1 MNHVYRIVFNH
12 SLGVYQC
19 VSELAKSRGKSSG
32 KSQVAS
38 KLLLTPLAV
47 AMLCASGSALAD
59 VTYDDGATTALP
71 SSFAVDEVVTVS
83 NGSKVTG
90 SEMVFGFADAAAL
103 NINTAGS
110 VVSNDLI
117 SLAVRPD
124 SVSVVTLDGAGSSLN
139 AEFLTISEEG
149 QAELTAQN
157 GANIT
162 INDLT
167 VLGLEVGSVA
177 NMTLTDKNTVF
188 NGKSILVGDEG
199 EGTLTIKNGAAGKFQ
214 SEVGA
219 GIASDSKGQI
229 TITGAGSSLSTD
241 RIIVGDTGEGTLVV
255 NDSAKLTAT
264 SDIGVGIGVGSNGT
278 ATVDGSGTTATA
290 ARIVSGGRGTGLL
303 IISNGAKVTSTIAA
317 GTGLVRDSD
326 GTIDVKGTDSVLIAP
341 EITIAQ
347 SGNGTLKI
355 QDGAKVTID
364 NSSIIGDE
372 FSGEG
377 LIEVTGN
384 NSALISENIIIGN
397 NGQGSLS
404 VAQGAKASAND
415 IVRLGQGI
423 GNNENRVSI
432 SDAGSTM
439 DSKELQVGFNNNGQL
454 DIAKGGKVTAD
465 LTVIGLQGMGR
476 GIVNVT
482 DADSALTTDNLSIGG
497 SGSGTLTLDNNGRVE
512 VAESTHLGEDISA
525 AGSLD
530 ISSNSTFATKDLV
543 VGNNGSATVNLNSK
557 GVLSTESLVR
567 ATSATSNSVVNFDGG
582 TLRLTAD
589 QDALFNGFGGFGE
602 SSINV
607 KAGGANIDTQGFN
620 TKVVNSAV
628 ITGAGDFAKEGTGL
642 LAMATTAKQ
651 WTGATN
657 INQGTLRLDGNY
669 TMRDGEI
676 LGIGLNTLDD
686 YGQLVVQGR
695 ANISQG
701 QLEVNASEAVANLSG
716 NNEWKDIVKATTR
729 VGEFT
734 QVSDNSPLVNFYA
747 DYSDPNAVHLKMGA
761 PTPPVVTPEPPVVT
775 PEPPVVTPEPPVVT
789 PEPPVVTPEPPV
801 VTPEPPVVTPEPPV
815 VTPEP
820 PVVTPEPPVVTPE
833 PPVVTPEPPVV
844 TPEPPVVTP
853 EPPVVTPE
861 PPVVTPEPPVTDTT
875 FVESVNTQSQRNDV
889 GIAYALDR
897 AIQDQIVNGDND
909 LAKALI
915 SSTTNFNQNQ
925 LAVAANQLQP
935 LFMGAANRIITD
947 TNYAA
952 SEAVTEHRA
961 TTTERNV
968 WAKLIGNT
976 GSHDAENGV
985 TGYEADSYGAIA
997 GLDTPINSDLNL
1009 GLAVSY
1015 IDTDAD
1021 TDGSRLDHK
1030 LTAKNW
1036 QVLGYGNYGASDATD
1051 VNFHIGA
1058 GRSSVKGERHLSI
1071 LTNAVARS
1079 DYDVDTLR
1087 AGLGVDHRI
1096 GSEQRHVTPF
1106 AKVNYAQA
1114 KSDSYRETGAGV
1126 YNLNVDENRY
1136 ESMRW
1141 TAGLKMSQYLTPQ
1154 FAITGQLAAAIENG
1168 DQHSDITANFV
1179 GMPNDSFTTI
1189 GQEVGR
1195 EIGIVGIGISYMPT
1209 LKTTLSAGYRSEWRE
1224 NYDDQGASIALQ
1236 TTF

>member
-32 KSQVAS
+32 KSQVAT
-38 KLLLTPLAV
+38 KLLLTPLTI
-47 AMLCASGSALAD
+47 AMLCASGSALA
-59 VTYDDGATTALP
+59 VTYDNGQMTTINEDVY
-71 SSFAVDEVVTVS
+71 FVENDTVS
-83 NGSKVTG
+83 N
-90 SEMVFGFADAAAL
+90 
-103 NINTAGS
+103 
-110 VVSNDLI
+110 
-117 SLAVRPD
+117 
-124 SVSVVTLDGAGSSLN
+124 
-139 AEFLTISEEG
+139 
-149 QAELTAQN
+149 Q
-157 GANIT
+157 
-162 INDLT
+162 
-167 VLGLEVGSVA
+167 
-177 NMTLTDKNTVF
+177 
-188 NGKSILVGDEG
+188 
-199 EGTLTIKNGAAGKFQ
+199 GT
-214 SEVGA
+214 E
-219 GIASDSKGQI
+219 
-229 TITGAGSSLSTD
+229 
-241 RIIVGDTGEGTLVV
+241 LVV
-255 NDSAKLTAT
+255 NKLILEKTEAGQPSELSINNKGTVTAN
-264 SDIGVGIGVGSNGT
+264 DITGVVGNAAIKVSGQGSSFNAQGILIGQN
-278 ATVDGSGTTATA
+278 DGSGN
-290 ARIVSGGRGTGLL
+290 LL
-303 IISNGAKVTSTIAA
+303 VKSNGSVTADNLWIGNQELNAQ
-317 GTGLVRDSD
+317 GGNTGNV
-326 GTIDVKGTDSVLIAP
+326 
-341 EITIAQ
+341 
-347 SGNGTLKI
+347 N
-355 QDGAKVTID
+355 ID
-364 NSSIIGDE
+364 NAIVNIANEVLVGAETQGNLNLTEQSRLTANQMRIGYNE
-372 FSGEG
+372 GSVGEVV
-377 LIEVTGN
+377 LDKSTM
-384 NSALISENIIIGN
+384 SIGN
-397 NGQGSLS
+397 NGLAVGLFGTGTLDVKNGGSVS
-404 VAQGAKASAND
+404 VNSLMTAGDAITGVGTVNLDGGSNFFTSSID
-415 IVRLGQGI
+415 SERL
-423 GNNENRVSI
+423 
-432 SDAGSTM
+432 
-439 DSKELQVGFNNNGQL
+439 
-454 DIAKGGKVTAD
+454 
-465 LTVIGLQGMGR
+465 VIGGEGK
-476 GIVNVT
+476 GIVNINNTYDVDD
-482 DADSALTTDNLSIGG
+482 DAWSIGMEISEDTIIGDTATGIGELNIDSALVDAGNLIVGNA
-497 SGSGTLTLDNNGRVE
+497 GSGTLRVINNGFLAVDNISRGVD
-512 VAESTHLGEDISA
+512 STLSDVYFDHADLTIGNDQTNLFGNFTDKQAIKI
-525 AGSLD
+525 GSNGLVLD
-530 ISSNSTFATKDLV
+530 VLENDVTINPNAVLTGNVGSVDWEGVKGGFAKIGTGTLEL
-543 VGNNGSATVNLNSK
+543 SINSK
-557 GVLSTESLVR
+557 QWAGETLITEGILKL
-567 ATSATSNSVVNFDGG
+567 N
-582 TLRLTAD
+582 
-589 QDALFNGFGGFGE
+589 
-602 SSINV
+602 
-607 KAGGANIDTQGFN
+607 
-620 TKVVNSAV
+620 
-628 ITGAGDFAKEGTGL
+628 
-642 LAMATTAKQ
+642 
-651 WTGATN
+651 
-657 INQGTLRLDGNY
+657 GNY
-669 TMRDGEI
+669 TMAANES
-676 LGIGLNTLDD
+676 LGIALDVED
-686 YGQLVVQGR
+686 EGNLDSYGKLLVNGT
-695 ANISQG
+695 ANISKG
-701 QLEVNASEAVANLSG
+701 ELKVYASDAIKNMSG
-716 NNEWKDIVKATTR
+716 SNEWKDIVKATTR

-789 PEPPVVTPEPPV
+789 PEPPVVTPEQ
-801 VTPEPPVVTPEPPV
+801 
-815 VTPEP
+815 
-820 PVVTPEPPVVTPE
+820 
-833 PPVVTPEPPVV
+833 
-844 TPEPPVVTP
+844 
-853 EPPVVTPE
+853 
-861 PPVVTPEPPVTDTT
+861 PVTDTT

-985 TGYEADSYGAIA
+985 TGYEADSYGAIV

-1141 TAGLKMSQYLTPQ
+1141 TAGLRMSQYLTPQ

>member
-1 MNHVYRIVFNH
+1 MNHVYRVVFNH

-19 VSELAKSRGKSSG
+19 VSELAKSCGKSSG
-32 KSQVAS
+32 KSQVAA
-38 KLLLTPLAV
+38 KLLLTPLAI
-47 AMLCASGSALAD
+47 AMIGLSGTALAD
-59 VTYDDGATTALP
+59 VTYDDGATTDFP

-83 NGSKVTG
+83 NGSKITG

-103 NINTAGS
+103 NVNTAGS
-110 VVSNDLI
+110 VVSDDLI

-124 SVSVVTLDGAGSSLN
+124 SVSVVTIDGTGSSLN
-139 AEFLTISEEG
+139 AELLTISEEG
-149 QAELTAQN
+149 QAELTVQN
-157 GANIT
+157 GGNIT

-167 VLGLEVGSVA
+167 VLGLESGSVA
-177 NMTLTDKNTVF
+177 NMTLTDKNTIF
-188 NGKSILVGDEG
+188 NGKSILVGEKG
-199 EGTLTIKNGAAGKFQ
+199 QGTLTIKNGAAGKFQ

-219 GIASDSKGQI
+219 GIASGSKGQI
-229 TITGAGSSLSTD
+229 TITGAGSSLSAD
-241 RIIVGDTGEGTLVV
+241 RIIVGNTGEGTLVV

-303 IISNGAKVTSTIAA
+303 TISNGAKVTSTIAA
-317 GTGLVRDSD
+317 GTGLVRDSE
-326 GTIDVKGTDSVLIAP
+326 GTIDVKGVDSVLIAP

-384 NSALISENIIIGN
+384 NSTLISENIIIGN
-397 NGQGSLS
+397 NGQGSLN

-432 SDAGSTM
+432 SDAGSTL

-454 DIAKGGKVTAD
+454 DIAKGGKVTTG

-482 DADSALTTDNLSIGG
+482 NADSTLTTDNLLIGG
-497 SGSGTLTLDNNGRVE
+497 SGSGTLTLNNNGRVE
-512 VAESTHLGEDISA
+512 VAESTYLGEDVSA

-530 ISSNSTFATKDLV
+530 ISNNSTFATKDLV
-543 VGNNGSATVNLNSK
+543 VGNNGSATVNLNSN

-567 ATSATSNSVVNFDGG
+567 ATTATSNSVVNFDGG

-620 TKVVNSAV
+620 TKVANGAV

-676 LGIGLNTLDD
+676 LGIGLNTLED

-734 QVSDNSPLVNFYA
+734 KISDNSPLVSFYA
-747 DYSDPNAVHLKMGA
+747 DYSDPNAVHLKMDA
-761 PTPPVVTPEPPVVT
+761 PT
-775 PEPPVVTPEPPVVT
+775 
-789 PEPPVVTPEPPV
+789 
-801 VTPEPPVVTPEPPV
+801 PPVVTPEPPV

-897 AIQDQIVNGDND
+897 AIQDQIANGDND

-925 LAVAANQLQP
+925 LAAAANQLQP
-935 LFMGAANRIITD
+935 LFMGATNRIITD

-968 WAKLIGNT
+968 WAKLIGNK

-985 TGYEADSYGAIA
+985 TGYDADSYGAII

-1009 GLAVSY
+1009 GVAVSY

-1021 TDGSRLDHK
+1021 TDGGRLDHK

-1036 QVLGYGNYGASDATD
+1036 QVLGYGNYAAGEATH
-1051 VNFHIGA
+1051 VNFHAGA
-1058 GRSSVKGERHLSI
+1058 GSSSVKGERHLSI
-1071 LTNAVARS
+1071 LTNAIARS

-1106 AKVNYAQA
+1106 AQVNYAQA

-1168 DQHSDITANFV
+1168 DQNSDITANFV
-1179 GMPNDSFTTI
+1179 GLSNDRFTTI

-1195 EIGIVGIGISYMPT
+1195 EIGIVGIGVSYMPT
-1209 LKTTLSAGYRSEWRE
+1209 AKTTLSAGYRSEWRE

>member
-32 KSQVAS
+32 KSQVAT
-38 KLLLTPLAV
+38 KLLLTPLTI
-47 AMLCASGSALAD
+47 AMLCASGSALA
-59 VTYDDGATTALP
+59 VTYDNGQMTTINEDVY
-71 SSFAVDEVVTVS
+71 FVENDTVS
-83 NGSKVTG
+83 N
-90 SEMVFGFADAAAL
+90 
-103 NINTAGS
+103 
-110 VVSNDLI
+110 
-117 SLAVRPD
+117 
-124 SVSVVTLDGAGSSLN
+124 
-139 AEFLTISEEG
+139 
-149 QAELTAQN
+149 Q
-157 GANIT
+157 
-162 INDLT
+162 
-167 VLGLEVGSVA
+167 
-177 NMTLTDKNTVF
+177 
-188 NGKSILVGDEG
+188 
-199 EGTLTIKNGAAGKFQ
+199 GT
-214 SEVGA
+214 E
-219 GIASDSKGQI
+219 
-229 TITGAGSSLSTD
+229 
-241 RIIVGDTGEGTLVV
+241 LVV
-255 NDSAKLTAT
+255 NKLILEKTEAGQPSELSINNKGTVTAN
-264 SDIGVGIGVGSNGT
+264 DITGVVGNAAIKVSGQGSSFNAQGILIGQN
-278 ATVDGSGTTATA
+278 DGSGN
-290 ARIVSGGRGTGLL
+290 LL
-303 IISNGAKVTSTIAA
+303 VKSNGSVTADNLWIGNQELNAQ
-317 GTGLVRDSD
+317 GGNTGNV
-326 GTIDVKGTDSVLIAP
+326 
-341 EITIAQ
+341 
-347 SGNGTLKI
+347 N
-355 QDGAKVTID
+355 ID
-364 NSSIIGDE
+364 NAIVNIANEVLVGAETQGNLNLTEQSRLTANQMRIGYNE
-372 FSGEG
+372 GSVGEVV
-377 LIEVTGN
+377 LDKSTM
-384 NSALISENIIIGN
+384 SIGN
-397 NGQGSLS
+397 NGLAVGLFGTGTLDVKNGGSVS
-404 VAQGAKASAND
+404 VNSLMTVGDATTGVGTVNLDGGSNFFTSSID
-415 IVRLGQGI
+415 SERL
-423 GNNENRVSI
+423 
-432 SDAGSTM
+432 
-439 DSKELQVGFNNNGQL
+439 
-454 DIAKGGKVTAD
+454 
-465 LTVIGLQGMGR
+465 VIGGEGK
-476 GIVNVT
+476 GIVNINNTYDVDD
-482 DADSALTTDNLSIGG
+482 DAWSIGMEISEDTIIGDTATGIGELNINSALVDAGNLIVGNA
-497 SGSGTLTLDNNGRVE
+497 GSGTLRVINNGFLAVDNISRGVD
-512 VAESTHLGEDISA
+512 STLSDVYFDHADLTIGNDQTNLFGNFTDKQAIKI
-525 AGSLD
+525 GSNGLVLD
-530 ISSNSTFATKDLV
+530 VLENDVTINPNAVLTGNVGSVDWEGVKGGFAKIGTGTLELST
-543 VGNNGSATVNLNSK
+543 NSK
-557 GVLSTESLVR
+557 QWAGETLITEGILKL
-567 ATSATSNSVVNFDGG
+567 N
-582 TLRLTAD
+582 
-589 QDALFNGFGGFGE
+589 
-602 SSINV
+602 
-607 KAGGANIDTQGFN
+607 
-620 TKVVNSAV
+620 
-628 ITGAGDFAKEGTGL
+628 
-642 LAMATTAKQ
+642 
-651 WTGATN
+651 
-657 INQGTLRLDGNY
+657 GNY
-669 TMRDGEI
+669 TMAANES
-676 LGIGLNTLDD
+676 LGIALDVED
-686 YGQLVVQGR
+686 EGNLDSYGKLLVNGT
-695 ANISQG
+695 ANISKG
-701 QLEVNASEAVANLSG
+701 ELKVYASDAIKNMSG
-716 NNEWKDIVKATTR
+716 SNEWKDIVKATTR

-747 DYSDPNAVHLKMGA
+747 DYSAPNAVHLKMGA

-815 VTPEP
+815 ITPEP

-833 PPVVTPEPPVV
+833 Q
-844 TPEPPVVTP
+844 
-853 EPPVVTPE
+853 
-861 PPVVTPEPPVTDTT
+861 PVTDTT
-875 FVESVNTQSQRNDV
+875 FVESVNSQSQRNDV

-985 TGYEADSYGAIA
+985 TGYEADSYGAIV

-1136 ESMRW
+1136 ESIRW
-1141 TAGLKMSQYLTPQ
+1141 TAGLRMSQYLTPQ

>member
-1 MNHVYRIVFNH
+1 MNHVYRVVFNH

-32 KSQVAS
+32 KSQVAA
-38 KLLLTPLAV
+38 KLLLTPLAI
-47 AMLCASGSALAD
+47 AMIGLSGTASAVTYDNGQTTTINDEIYFVENDTVTGNNTVLAVDNFFLNNSSPASTLLITKNGEVNVSGITLITNDAKAD
-59 VTYDDGATTALP
+59 VTQLGVFDTDELAIGYEGNGTLLVTSGGRVIVRDIELGLETTESQGTLNIIGKNTLVSTDEIEVGKEGSGILNLSQGGSLTADSSIFAGYRANSKGNITVNNGSITANDLIIGDAGNGKLTISEGRVAIANNANIAQKSGSKGEVTVDGSKSVL
-71 SSFAVDEVVTVS
+71 FAKIISVGAEGDGTLTVS
-83 NGSKVTG
+83 NGGIVDATTNDANDVGAVFVSSSSLGKGLANITGNGSKILTNEMIIGDMAQSNGTLNISKGAEVSVDKVMRVADDFSSTGTVNINDGSLSIPDLTVGYGGKGTLIAKKAKINADQLILGHQLRGQGNVTLDEGSNLQNTNGLAIGRQGTGTLTLKDKSSLTSKAVLVAGSEVNSVGNLIAQGQSSLQLDEIIIGDQGTGNLNIESGSSVTVDKNTILGRNVSSTANIIVDGADSVLNSNGEYLGIADNGKANVTVRNKGKINANTTVIGNNLGSTGILTVSGTGTEIASDNIVVGGAGRGTLNINNGGTVKTG
-90 SEMVFGFADAAAL
+90 SISSLAGRSNSTVNFNGGILELSEVQPQLFEGFTSASKINL
-103 NINTAGS
+103 GTGGGTINTAGF
-110 VVSNDLI
+110 NTRLFENT
-117 SLAVRPD
+117 
-124 SVSVVTLDGAGSSLN
+124 TLAGS
-139 AEFLTISEEG
+139 G
-149 QAELTAQN
+149 
-157 GANIT
+157 
-162 INDLT
+162 
-167 VLGLEVGSVA
+167 
-177 NMTLTDKNTVF
+177 
-188 NGKSILVGDEG
+188 
-199 EGTLTIKNGAAGKFQ
+199 
-214 SEVGA
+214 
-219 GIASDSKGQI
+219 
-229 TITGAGSSLSTD
+229 
-241 RIIVGDTGEGTLVV
+241 
-255 NDSAKLTAT
+255 
-264 SDIGVGIGVGSNGT
+264 
-278 ATVDGSGTTATA
+278 
-290 ARIVSGGRGTGLL
+290 
-303 IISNGAKVTSTIAA
+303 
-317 GTGLVRDSD
+317 
-326 GTIDVKGTDSVLIAP
+326 
-341 EITIAQ
+341 
-347 SGNGTLKI
+347 
-355 QDGAKVTID
+355 
-364 NSSIIGDE
+364 
-372 FSGEG
+372 
-377 LIEVTGN
+377 
-384 NSALISENIIIGN
+384 
-397 NGQGSLS
+397 
-404 VAQGAKASAND
+404 
-415 IVRLGQGI
+415 
-423 GNNENRVSI
+423 
-432 SDAGSTM
+432 
-439 DSKELQVGFNNNGQL
+439 
-454 DIAKGGKVTAD
+454 
-465 LTVIGLQGMGR
+465 
-476 GIVNVT
+476 
-482 DADSALTTDNLSIGG
+482 
-497 SGSGTLTLDNNGRVE
+497 
-512 VAESTHLGEDISA
+512 
-525 AGSLD
+525 
-530 ISSNSTFATKDLV
+530 
-543 VGNNGSATVNLNSK
+543 
-557 GVLSTESLVR
+557 
-567 ATSATSNSVVNFDGG
+567 
-582 TLRLTAD
+582 
-589 QDALFNGFGGFGE
+589 
-602 SSINV
+602 
-607 KAGGANIDTQGFN
+607 
-620 TKVVNSAV
+620 AV

-676 LGIGLNTLDD
+676 LGIGLNTLED

-734 QVSDNSPLVNFYA
+734 KISDNSPLVSFYA
-747 DYSDPNAVHLKMGA
+747 DYSDPNAVHLKMDA
-761 PTPPVVTPEPPVVT
+761 PT
-775 PEPPVVTPEPPVVT
+775 
-789 PEPPVVTPEPPV
+789 
-801 VTPEPPVVTPEPPV
+801 
-815 VTPEP
+815 
-820 PVVTPEPPVVTPE
+820 PPVVTPE

-897 AIQDQIVNGDND
+897 AIQDQIANGDND

-925 LAVAANQLQP
+925 LAAAANQLQP
-935 LFMGAANRIITD
+935 LFMGATNRIITD

-968 WAKLIGNT
+968 WAKLIGNK

-985 TGYEADSYGAIA
+985 TGYDADSYGAII

-1009 GLAVSY
+1009 GVAVSY

-1021 TDGSRLDHK
+1021 TDGGRLDHK

-1036 QVLGYGNYGASDATD
+1036 QVLGYGNYAAGESTH
-1051 VNFHIGA
+1051 VNFHAGA
-1058 GRSSVKGERHLSI
+1058 GSSSVKGERHLSI
-1071 LTNAVARS
+1071 LTNAIARS

-1106 AKVNYAQA
+1106 AQVNYAQA

-1136 ESMRW
+1136 ESLRW

-1168 DQHSDITANFV
+1168 DQNSDITANFV
-1179 GMPNDSFTTI
+1179 GLSNDRFTTI

-1195 EIGIVGIGISYMPT
+1195 EIGIVGIGVSYMPT

>member
-1 MNHVYRIVFNH
+1 MNHVYRVVFNH

-32 KSQVAS
+32 KSQVAT

-47 AMLCASGSALAD
+47 AMLCVSGSALAD
-59 VTYDDGATTALP
+59 VTYDDGATTTLP
-71 SSFAVDEVVTVS
+71 SNFAVDEVVTVS

-90 SEMVFGFADAAAL
+90 SEMVFGFADSAAL
-103 NINTAGS
+103 NVNTAGS
-110 VVSNDLI
+110 VVSNALI
-117 SLAVRPD
+117 SLAVQPD
-124 SVSVVTLDGAGSSLN
+124 SVSVVTVDGAGSSLN

-157 GANIT
+157 GANVT

-167 VLGLEVGSVA
+167 VLGLEVSSVA

-199 EGTLTIKNGAAGKFQ
+199 QGTLTIKNGAAGKFQ

-229 TITGAGSSLSTD
+229 AITGAGSSLSTD

-303 IISNGAKVTSTIAA
+303 TISNGAKITSTIAA
-317 GTGLVRDSD
+317 GTGLVRDSV

-364 NSSIIGDE
+364 ASSIIGDE

-384 NSALISENIIIGN
+384 NSTLTSENIIIGN
-397 NGQGSLS
+397 NGQGSLNI
-404 VAQGAKASAND
+404 VKGAKASANN

-432 SDAGSTM
+432 SDTGSTL
-439 DSKELQVGFNNNGQL
+439 DSTELQVGFANSGQL
-454 DIAKGGKVTAD
+454 DITKGGKVTAG
-465 LTVIGLQGMGR
+465 LTVIGLQSMGR
-476 GIVNVT
+476 GVINVT

-497 SGSGTLTLDNNGRVE
+497 DGRGTLTLSNNGKVE
-512 VAESTHLGEDISA
+512 VAESTYLGEGIGA

-530 ISSNSTFATKDLV
+530 ISSNSTFATKELV

-567 ATSATSNSVVNFDGG
+567 ATTVTSNSVVNFDGG

-589 QDALFNGFGGFGE
+589 QEALFNGFGE

-620 TKVVNSAV
+620 TKVANGAV
-628 ITGAGDFAKEGTGL
+628 ITGSGDFTKAGKGM

-657 INQGTLRLDGNY
+657 IKKGILRLDGDY

-676 LGIGLNTLDD
+676 LGISLNSLDD
-686 YGQLVVQGR
+686 YGQLVVTG
-695 ANISQG
+695 AADISQG
-701 QLEVNASEAVANLSG
+701 QLQVNASDAVANMTE
-716 NNEWKDIVKATTR
+716 NNEWTDIISASSRT
-729 VGEFT
+729 GEFAAIN
-734 QVSDNSPLVNFYA
+734 DNSPLVSFEA
-747 DYSDPNAVHLKMGA
+747 DYSNANAVNLRMVV
-761 PTPPVVTPEPPVVT
+761 PVVTPEPPVVT

-833 PPVVTPEPPVV
+833 PPVVTPEPPVS
-844 TPEPPVVTP
+844 
-853 EPPVVTPE
+853 
-861 PPVVTPEPPVTDTT
+861 DTT
-875 FVESVNTQSQRNDV
+875 FAQSVSRSANRNDM

-897 AIQDQIVNGDND
+897 AIQDRVTNGDNT
-909 LAKALI
+909 LADSLI
-915 SSTTNFNQNQ
+915 SSTINFSQSQ
-925 LAVAANQLQP
+925 LATAANQLQP
-935 LFMGAANRIITD
+935 LFMGATNRIITD
-947 TNYAA
+947 ANYAA
-952 SEAVTEHRA
+952 TDAINEHSQ
-961 TTTERNV
+961 TVPQRNL
-968 WAKLIGNT
+968 WAQLLGNDS
-976 GSHDAENGV
+976 SHDAENGV
-985 TGYEADSYGAIA
+985 TGYDAEGYGAIV
-997 GLDTPINSDLNL
+997 GLDTPVSNDLNL
-1009 GLAVSY
+1009 GVAFSY
-1015 IDTDAD
+1015 IKSDAD
-1021 TDGSRLDHK
+1021 TDGTSLDQE

-1036 QVLGYGNYGASDATD
+1036 QVLGYGNYAVSDATD
-1051 VNFHIGA
+1051 VNFHAGA
-1058 GRSSVKGERHLSI
+1058 GRSDVEGERRIAI
-1071 LTNAVARS
+1071 LTDAVAQS
-1079 DYDVDTLR
+1079 DYSVDTLQ
-1087 AGLGVDHRI
+1087 AGLGVGHRI
-1096 GSEQRHVTPF
+1096 GTQQRNVTPF
-1106 AKVNYAQA
+1106 AQLDYARA

-1126 YNLNVDENRY
+1126 YNLSVDENTY

-1141 TAGLKMSQYLTPQ
+1141 TAGLRLSQVLTPT
-1154 FAITGQLAAAIENG
+1154 FALTGQLAAAVENG
-1168 DQHSDITANFV
+1168 DRRSDVTANFIS
-1179 GMPNDSFTTI
+1179 MPNNEFTTI
-1189 GQEVGR
+1189 GQEIGN
-1195 EIGIVGIGISYMPT
+1195 EIGIAGIGLSYTPT
-1209 LKTTLSAGYRSEWRE
+1209 LNTKLSVGYRGEWRD
-1224 NYDDQGASIALQ
+1224 NYDSHGANISLQ

>member
-124 SVSVVTLDGAGSSLN
+124 SVSVVTIDGAGSSLN

-214 SEVGA
+214 SEVVA

-377 LIEVTGN
+377 LIQVTGN
-384 NSALISENIIIGN
+384 NSTLISENIIIGN

-423 GNNENRVSI
+423 GNNKNRVSI

-497 SGSGTLTLDNNGRVE
+497 SGSGTLTLDNSGRVE

-607 KAGGANIDTQGFN
+607 KTGGANIDTQGFN

-820 PVVTPEPPVVTPE
+820 PV
-833 PPVVTPEPPVV
+833 
-844 TPEPPVVTP
+844 
-853 EPPVVTPE
+853 
-861 PPVVTPEPPVTDTT
+861 TDTT

-985 TGYEADSYGAIA
+985 TGYEADSYGAIV

-1209 LKTTLSAGYRSEWRE
+1209 LKTTLFAGYRSEWRE

>member
-32 KSQVAS
+32 KSQVAT
-38 KLLLTPLAV
+38 KLLLTPLTI
-47 AMLCASGSALAD
+47 AMLCASGSALA
-59 VTYDDGATTALP
+59 VTYDNGQMTTINEDVY
-71 SSFAVDEVVTVS
+71 FVENDTVS
-83 NGSKVTG
+83 N
-90 SEMVFGFADAAAL
+90 
-103 NINTAGS
+103 
-110 VVSNDLI
+110 
-117 SLAVRPD
+117 
-124 SVSVVTLDGAGSSLN
+124 
-139 AEFLTISEEG
+139 
-149 QAELTAQN
+149 Q
-157 GANIT
+157 
-162 INDLT
+162 
-167 VLGLEVGSVA
+167 
-177 NMTLTDKNTVF
+177 
-188 NGKSILVGDEG
+188 
-199 EGTLTIKNGAAGKFQ
+199 GT
-214 SEVGA
+214 E
-219 GIASDSKGQI
+219 
-229 TITGAGSSLSTD
+229 
-241 RIIVGDTGEGTLVV
+241 LVV
-255 NDSAKLTAT
+255 NKLILEKTEAGQPSELSINNKGTVTAN
-264 SDIGVGIGVGSNGT
+264 DITGVVGNAAIKVSGQGSSFNAQGILIGQN
-278 ATVDGSGTTATA
+278 DGSGN
-290 ARIVSGGRGTGLL
+290 LL
-303 IISNGAKVTSTIAA
+303 VKSNGSVTADNLWIGNQELNAQ
-317 GTGLVRDSD
+317 GGNTGNV
-326 GTIDVKGTDSVLIAP
+326 
-341 EITIAQ
+341 
-347 SGNGTLKI
+347 N
-355 QDGAKVTID
+355 ID
-364 NSSIIGDE
+364 NAIVNIANEVLVGAETQGNLNLTEQSRLTANQMRIGYNE
-372 FSGEG
+372 GSVGEVV
-377 LIEVTGN
+377 LDKSTM
-384 NSALISENIIIGN
+384 SIGN
-397 NGQGSLS
+397 NGLAVGLFGTGTLDVKNGGSVS
-404 VAQGAKASAND
+404 VNSLMTVGDATTGVGTVNLDGGSNFFTSSID
-415 IVRLGQGI
+415 SERL
-423 GNNENRVSI
+423 
-432 SDAGSTM
+432 
-439 DSKELQVGFNNNGQL
+439 
-454 DIAKGGKVTAD
+454 
-465 LTVIGLQGMGR
+465 VIGGEGK
-476 GIVNVT
+476 GIVNINNTYDVDD
-482 DADSALTTDNLSIGG
+482 DAWSIGMEISEDTIIGDTATGIGELNIDSALVDAGNLIVGNA
-497 SGSGTLTLDNNGRVE
+497 GSGTLRVINNGFLAVDNISRGVD
-512 VAESTHLGEDISA
+512 STLSDVYFDHADLTIGNDQTNLFGNFTDKQAIKI
-525 AGSLD
+525 GSNGLVLD
-530 ISSNSTFATKDLV
+530 VLENDVTINPNAVLTGNVGSVDWEGVKGGFAKIGTGTLELST
-543 VGNNGSATVNLNSK
+543 NSK
-557 GVLSTESLVR
+557 QWAGETLITEGILKL
-567 ATSATSNSVVNFDGG
+567 N
-582 TLRLTAD
+582 
-589 QDALFNGFGGFGE
+589 
-602 SSINV
+602 
-607 KAGGANIDTQGFN
+607 
-620 TKVVNSAV
+620 
-628 ITGAGDFAKEGTGL
+628 
-642 LAMATTAKQ
+642 
-651 WTGATN
+651 
-657 INQGTLRLDGNY
+657 GNY
-669 TMRDGEI
+669 TMAANES
-676 LGIGLNTLDD
+676 LGIALDVED
-686 YGQLVVQGR
+686 EGNLDSYGKLLVNGT
-695 ANISQG
+695 ANISKG
-701 QLEVNASEAVANLSG
+701 ELKVYASDAIKNMSG
-716 NNEWKDIVKATTR
+716 SNEWKDIVKATTR

-747 DYSDPNAVHLKMGA
+747 DYSAPNAVHLKMGA
-761 PTPPVVTPEPPVVT
+761 PT
-775 PEPPVVTPEPPVVT
+775 
-789 PEPPVVTPEPPV
+789 
-801 VTPEPPVVTPEPPV
+801 
-815 VTPEP
+815 
-820 PVVTPEPPVVTPE
+820 
-833 PPVVTPEPPVV
+833 
-844 TPEPPVVTP
+844 
-853 EPPVVTPE
+853 PPVVTPE

-985 TGYEADSYGAIA
+985 TGYEADSYGAIV

-1136 ESMRW
+1136 ESIRW
-1141 TAGLKMSQYLTPQ
+1141 TAGLRMSQYLTPQ

>member
-1 MNHVYRIVFNH
+1 MNHVYRVVFNH

-32 KSQVAS
+32 KSQVAT

-47 AMLCASGSALAD
+47 TVLCASGSALA
-59 VTYDDGATTALP
+59 VTYDNGQTTTINDDAY
-71 SSFAVDEVVTVS
+71 FVENDTVS
-83 NGSKVTG
+83 N
-90 SEMVFGFADAAAL
+90 
-103 NINTAGS
+103 
-110 VVSNDLI
+110 
-117 SLAVRPD
+117 
-124 SVSVVTLDGAGSSLN
+124 
-139 AEFLTISEEG
+139 
-149 QAELTAQN
+149 Q
-157 GANIT
+157 
-162 INDLT
+162 
-167 VLGLEVGSVA
+167 
-177 NMTLTDKNTVF
+177 
-188 NGKSILVGDEG
+188 
-199 EGTLTIKNGAAGKFQ
+199 GT
-214 SEVGA
+214 E
-219 GIASDSKGQI
+219 
-229 TITGAGSSLSTD
+229 
-241 RIIVGDTGEGTLVV
+241 LVV
-255 NDSAKLTAT
+255 NKLILEKTETGQPSELFINNKGTVTAN
-264 SDIGVGIGVGSNGT
+264 DITGVVGNATIKVSGQGSSFNAQGILIGQN
-278 ATVDGSGTTATA
+278 DGSGNLS
-290 ARIVSGGRGTGLL
+290 VK
-303 IISNGAKVTSTIAA
+303 SNGSVTADNLWL
-317 GTGLVRDSD
+317 GNQELN
-326 GTIDVKGTDSVLIAP
+326 
-341 EITIAQ
+341 AQ
-347 SGNGTLKI
+347 GGNIGN
-355 QDGAKVTID
+355 VNID
-364 NSSIIGDE
+364 NAIVNIANEVLVGAETQGNLNLTEQSRLTANQMRIGYNE
-372 FSGEG
+372 GSVGEVV
-377 LIEVTGN
+377 LDKSTM
-384 NSALISENIIIGN
+384 SIGN
-397 NGQGSLS
+397 NGLAVGLFGTGTLDVKNGGSVS
-404 VAQGAKASAND
+404 VNSLMTVGDATTGVGTVNLNGGSNFFTSSID
-415 IVRLGQGI
+415 SERL
-423 GNNENRVSI
+423 
-432 SDAGSTM
+432 
-439 DSKELQVGFNNNGQL
+439 
-454 DIAKGGKVTAD
+454 
-465 LTVIGLQGMGR
+465 VIGGEGK
-476 GIVNVT
+476 GIVNINNTYDVDNEAWSIGMDISEDT
-482 DADSALTTDNLSIGG
+482 IIGDTTTGIGELNIDSAFVDAGNLIVGNA
-497 SGSGTLTLDNNGRVE
+497 GSGTLRVVNNGF
-512 VAESTHLGEDISA
+512 LGVDNISR
-525 AGSLD
+525 GV
-530 ISSNSTFATKDLV
+530 NS
-543 VGNNGSATVNLNSK
+543 
-557 GVLSTESLVR
+557 VLSDVY
-567 ATSATSNSVVNFDGG
+567 FDGS
-582 TLRLTAD
+582 TLNVGA
-589 QDALFNGFGGFGE
+589 QSNLFANFTDKQRIE
-602 SSINV
+602 I
-607 KAGGANIDTQGFN
+607 GANGLKFE
-620 TKVVNSAV
+620 VNDDITINPNAV
-628 ITGAGDFAKEGTGL
+628 ITGNVGSVDFESGKGGFLKVGDSTLTMSANS
-642 LAMATTAKQ
+642 KQ
-651 WTGATN
+651 WIGE
-657 INQGTLRLDGNY
+657 TLITEGVLQLNGNY
-669 TMRDGEI
+669 TMAANES
-676 LGIGLNTLDD
+676 LGIALDVEDEGNLNS
-686 YGQLVVQGR
+686 YGKLLVNGT
-695 ANISQG
+695 ANISKG
-701 QLEVNASEAVANLSG
+701 ELKIHASDAIQNLSG

-734 QVSDNSPLVNFYA
+734 KISDNSPLVSFYA

-775 PEPPVVTPEPPVVT
+775 PEPPVVTPEPPVLTPEPPVVT

-897 AIQDQIVNGDND
+897 AIQDQIANDDND
-909 LAKALI
+909 LAKTLI

-925 LAVAANQLQP
+925 LAAAANQLQP
-935 LFMGAANRIITD
+935 LFMGATNRIITD

-985 TGYEADSYGAIA
+985 TGYEADSYGAIV
-997 GLDTPINSDLNL
+997 GLDMPINSDLNL
-1009 GLAVSY
+1009 GVAVSY

-1021 TDGSRLDHK
+1021 TDGGRLDHK

-1036 QVLGYGNYGASDATD
+1036 QVLGYGNYAAGEATH
-1051 VNFHIGA
+1051 VNFHAGA
-1058 GRSSVKGERHLSI
+1058 GSSSVKGERHLSI
-1071 LTNAVARS
+1071 LTNAIARS

-1106 AKVNYAQA
+1106 AQVNYAQA

-1168 DQHSDITANFV
+1168 DQNSDITASFV
-1179 GMPNDSFTTI
+1179 GLSNDRFTTI

-1195 EIGIVGIGISYMPT
+1195 EIGIVGIGVSYMPT

>member
-32 KSQVAS
+32 KSQVAT

-47 AMLCASGSALAD
+47 AMFCASGSALA
-59 VTYDDGATTALP
+59 VTYDNGQTTTINDDVY
-71 SSFAVDEVVTVS
+71 FVENDTVS
-83 NGSKVTG
+83 N
-90 SEMVFGFADAAAL
+90 
-103 NINTAGS
+103 
-110 VVSNDLI
+110 
-117 SLAVRPD
+117 
-124 SVSVVTLDGAGSSLN
+124 
-139 AEFLTISEEG
+139 
-149 QAELTAQN
+149 Q
-157 GANIT
+157 
-162 INDLT
+162 
-167 VLGLEVGSVA
+167 
-177 NMTLTDKNTVF
+177 
-188 NGKSILVGDEG
+188 
-199 EGTLTIKNGAAGKFQ
+199 GT
-214 SEVGA
+214 E
-219 GIASDSKGQI
+219 
-229 TITGAGSSLSTD
+229 
-241 RIIVGDTGEGTLVV
+241 LVV
-255 NDSAKLTAT
+255 NKLILEKTEAGQPSELSINNKGTVTAN
-264 SDIGVGIGVGSNGT
+264 DITGVVDNAAIKVSGQGSSFNAQGILIGQN
-278 ATVDGSGTTATA
+278 DGSGN
-290 ARIVSGGRGTGLL
+290 LL
-303 IISNGAKVTSTIAA
+303 VKSNGSVTADNLWIGNQELNAQ
-317 GTGLVRDSD
+317 GGNTGNV
-326 GTIDVKGTDSVLIAP
+326 
-341 EITIAQ
+341 
-347 SGNGTLKI
+347 N
-355 QDGAKVTID
+355 ID
-364 NSSIIGDE
+364 NAIVNIANEVLVGAETQGNLNLTEQSRLTANQMRIGYN
-372 FSGEG
+372 EG
-377 LIEVTGN
+377 SVGGVVLDKSTM
-384 NSALISENIIIGN
+384 SIGN
-397 NGQGSLS
+397 NGLAVGLFGTGTLDVKNGGSVS
-404 VAQGAKASAND
+404 VNSLMTVGDATTGVGTVNLDGGSNFFTSSID
-415 IVRLGQGI
+415 SERL
-423 GNNENRVSI
+423 
-432 SDAGSTM
+432 
-439 DSKELQVGFNNNGQL
+439 
-454 DIAKGGKVTAD
+454 
-465 LTVIGLQGMGR
+465 VIGGEGK
-476 GIVNVT
+476 GIVNINNTYDVDD
-482 DADSALTTDNLSIGG
+482 DAWSIGMEISEDTIIGDTATGSGELNIDSALVDAGNLIVGNA
-497 SGSGTLTLDNNGRVE
+497 GSGTLRVVNNGFLAVDNISRGVD
-512 VAESTHLGEDISA
+512 STLSDVYFDHADLTIGNDQTNLFGNFTDKQTIKI
-525 AGSLD
+525 GSNGLVLD
-530 ISSNSTFATKDLV
+530 VLENDVTINPNAVLTGNVGSVDWEGVKGGFAKIGTGTLELST
-543 VGNNGSATVNLNSK
+543 NSK
-557 GVLSTESLVR
+557 QWAGETLITEGILKL
-567 ATSATSNSVVNFDGG
+567 N
-582 TLRLTAD
+582 
-589 QDALFNGFGGFGE
+589 
-602 SSINV
+602 
-607 KAGGANIDTQGFN
+607 
-620 TKVVNSAV
+620 
-628 ITGAGDFAKEGTGL
+628 
-642 LAMATTAKQ
+642 
-651 WTGATN
+651 
-657 INQGTLRLDGNY
+657 GNY
-669 TMRDGEI
+669 TMAANES
-676 LGIGLNTLDD
+676 LGIALDVED
-686 YGQLVVQGR
+686 EGNLDSYGKLLVNGT
-695 ANISQG
+695 ANISKG
-701 QLEVNASEAVANLSG
+701 DLKVYASDAIKNMSG
-716 NNEWKDIVKATTR
+716 SNEWKDIVKATTR

-761 PTPPVVTPEPPVVT
+761 PT
-775 PEPPVVTPEPPVVT
+775 
-789 PEPPVVTPEPPV
+789 
-801 VTPEPPVVTPEPPV
+801 
-815 VTPEP
+815 
-820 PVVTPEPPVVTPE
+820 
-833 PPVVTPEPPVV
+833 PPVV

-976 GSHDAENGV
+976 GSHDAKNGV
-985 TGYEADSYGAIA
+985 TGYEADSYGAIV

>member
-32 KSQVAS
+32 KSQVAT
-38 KLLLTPLAV
+38 KLLLTPLTI
-47 AMLCASGSALAD
+47 AMLCASGSALA
-59 VTYDDGATTALP
+59 VTYDNGQMTTINEDVY
-71 SSFAVDEVVTVS
+71 FVENDTVS
-83 NGSKVTG
+83 N
-90 SEMVFGFADAAAL
+90 
-103 NINTAGS
+103 
-110 VVSNDLI
+110 
-117 SLAVRPD
+117 
-124 SVSVVTLDGAGSSLN
+124 
-139 AEFLTISEEG
+139 
-149 QAELTAQN
+149 Q
-157 GANIT
+157 
-162 INDLT
+162 
-167 VLGLEVGSVA
+167 
-177 NMTLTDKNTVF
+177 
-188 NGKSILVGDEG
+188 
-199 EGTLTIKNGAAGKFQ
+199 GT
-214 SEVGA
+214 E
-219 GIASDSKGQI
+219 
-229 TITGAGSSLSTD
+229 
-241 RIIVGDTGEGTLVV
+241 LVV
-255 NDSAKLTAT
+255 NKLILEKTEAGQPSELSINNKGTVTAN
-264 SDIGVGIGVGSNGT
+264 DITGVVGNAAIKVSGQGSSFNAQGILIGQN
-278 ATVDGSGTTATA
+278 DGSGN
-290 ARIVSGGRGTGLL
+290 LL
-303 IISNGAKVTSTIAA
+303 VKSNGSVTADNLWIGNQELNAQ
-317 GTGLVRDSD
+317 GGNTGNV
-326 GTIDVKGTDSVLIAP
+326 
-341 EITIAQ
+341 
-347 SGNGTLKI
+347 N
-355 QDGAKVTID
+355 ID
-364 NSSIIGDE
+364 NAIVNIANEVLVGAETQGNLNLTEQSRLTANQMRIGYNE
-372 FSGEG
+372 GSVGEVV
-377 LIEVTGN
+377 LDKSTM
-384 NSALISENIIIGN
+384 SIGN
-397 NGQGSLS
+397 NGLAVGLFGTGTLDVKNGGSVS
-404 VAQGAKASAND
+404 VNSLMTVGDATTGVGTVNLDGGSNFFTSSID
-415 IVRLGQGI
+415 SERL
-423 GNNENRVSI
+423 
-432 SDAGSTM
+432 
-439 DSKELQVGFNNNGQL
+439 
-454 DIAKGGKVTAD
+454 
-465 LTVIGLQGMGR
+465 VIGGEGK
-476 GIVNVT
+476 GIVNINNTYDVDD
-482 DADSALTTDNLSIGG
+482 DAWSIGMEISEDTIIGDTATGIGELNIDSALVDAGNLIVGNA
-497 SGSGTLTLDNNGRVE
+497 GSGTLRVINNGFLAVDNISRGVD
-512 VAESTHLGEDISA
+512 STLSDVYFDHADLTIGNDQTNLFGNFTDKQAIKI
-525 AGSLD
+525 GSNGLVLD
-530 ISSNSTFATKDLV
+530 VLENDVTINPNAVLTGNVGSVDWEGVKGGFAKIGTGTLELST
-543 VGNNGSATVNLNSK
+543 NSK
-557 GVLSTESLVR
+557 QWAGETLITEGILKL
-567 ATSATSNSVVNFDGG
+567 N
-582 TLRLTAD
+582 
-589 QDALFNGFGGFGE
+589 
-602 SSINV
+602 
-607 KAGGANIDTQGFN
+607 
-620 TKVVNSAV
+620 
-628 ITGAGDFAKEGTGL
+628 
-642 LAMATTAKQ
+642 
-651 WTGATN
+651 
-657 INQGTLRLDGNY
+657 GNY
-669 TMRDGEI
+669 TMAANES
-676 LGIGLNTLDD
+676 LGIALDVED
-686 YGQLVVQGR
+686 EGNLDSYGKLLVNGT
-695 ANISQG
+695 ANISKG
-701 QLEVNASEAVANLSG
+701 ELKVYASDAIKNMSG
-716 NNEWKDIVKATTR
+716 SNEWKDIVKATTR

-747 DYSDPNAVHLKMGA
+747 DYSAPNAVHLKMGA

-775 PEPPVVTPEPPVVT
+775 PEQ
-789 PEPPVVTPEPPV
+789 
-801 VTPEPPVVTPEPPV
+801 
-815 VTPEP
+815 
-820 PVVTPEPPVVTPE
+820 
-833 PPVVTPEPPVV
+833 
-844 TPEPPVVTP
+844 
-853 EPPVVTPE
+853 
-861 PPVVTPEPPVTDTT
+861 PVTDTT

-985 TGYEADSYGAIA
+985 TGYEADSYGAIV